1 MSEPVNIERAA
12 ALLRGMQDVLILTH
26 KNPDGDTLGS
36 AFALW
41 DALRRLKIRARVHN
55 EGPIPDKYGY
65 MTAPYAKFAE
75 DFEPKQVVSVDIA
88 AVKLMGEKTAA
99 QYADRVAL
107 AIDHHGSNE
116 GYAKQLTVCDPG
128 SASCCELIA
137 RLTDALGVRMDTYMA
152 SCIYTG
158 LATDTG
164 CFKYA
169 NTTADSHLLAAR
181 LIGLGVDY
189 AALNRLL
196 FETKSR
202 GRIRLEQMALAGI
215 EFAADG
221 KIALITITQEMLRYA
236 GCDYSDI
243 EGVTPIP
250 RTIEGVELG
259 VTLRELENGNY
270 KVSLRSVELD
280 SAKICALFGGGG
292 HKRAAGFECSGTPHD
307 IKAAVVAAAEAEMN
321 R

>member
-1 MSEPVNIERAA
+1 MNEPVKIKEAA
-12 ALLRGMQDVLILTH
+12 QMLRGMQDLLILTH

-36 AFALW
+36 GFALW
-41 DALRRLKIRARVHN
+41 AALRALGIRARVHN
-55 EGPIPDKYGY
+55 EGEFPAKYSF
-65 MTAPYAKFAE
+65 MTGPYFERAE
-75 DFEPKQVVSVDIA
+75 EFEPRHIISVDTA

-99 QYADRVAL
+99 AYARRVEL
-107 AIDHHGSNE
+107 AIDHHGTNE
-116 GYAKQLTVCDPG
+116 QYALSLTVCDPG

-137 RLTDALGVRMDTYMA
+137 RLIDALGVRMDTYMA
-152 SCIYTG
+152 NCIYTG

-164 CFKYA
+164 CFKYS

-181 LIGLGVDY
+181 LIGLGVDF
-189 AALNRLL
+189 AQLNRIF

-215 EFAADG
+215 EYAAGG
-221 KIALITITQEMLRYA
+221 KIAMITITQEMLKRA
-236 GCDYSDI
+236 GCDHSDI

-270 KVSLRSVELD
+270 KVSLRSFELD
-280 SAKICALFGGGG
+280 SAKLCALFGGGG

-307 IKAAVVAAAEAEMN
+307 IKAAVVAAAEAEMAK
-321 R
+321 